1 MVEIL
6 QAEIVCGEVGRLD
19 LLSYGFIR
27 ISGQLRK
34 VCMWNQKEQWA
45 THHKLASYV
54 QSHIDVHF
62 IGQHR
67 STTTTAKNNRA
78 PELLVQLWL
87 DSPNSKQ
94 HMDGTECH
102 ILPITEN
109 PGNHEALTCGFVL
122 SLQKGVKGQYKRIG
136 FWKSYFD
143 ISMLLRSLDFSLD
156 EQSYEESDGQGGY
169 TICII

>member
-1 MVEIL
+1 MVKIL
-6 QAEIVCGEVGRLD
+6 QAEIVYEEVERLD

-34 VCMWNQKEQWA
+34 VRMWNKAGEGF
-45 THHKLASYV
+45 ASLSTT
-54 QSHIDVHF
+54 SHIDGHF
-62 IGQHR
+62 TGQFR
-67 STTTTAKNNRA
+67 STTTTATTNR
-78 PELLVQLWL
+78 PSEPIVQLWL

-94 HMDGTECH
+94 YMDGIECH

-136 FWKSYFD
+136 FWESFFD
-143 ISMLLRSLDFSLD
+143 ISMLLRSLDLSLD
-156 EQSYEESDGQGGY
+156 EQSYEESDGRGGY